1 MALLMNST
9 GSMCYNAI
17 HATTEKLFLD
27 KKKRIYYDDHNSILF
42 YFIYYIWPQISKRTS
57 WKGWHK

>member
-1 MALLMNST
+1 MNST

-42 YFIYYIWPQISKRTS
+42 YFIYYI
-57 WKGWHK
+57 